1 MFGPRISVV
10 RNLVIMRVLGVLAIV
25 TGVVV
30 LGLDVTRF
38 DSVVE
43 TISPGHG
50 LHLSDVVGSTLVAFG
65 IVLMWFAPPR
75 D

>member
-1 MFGPRISVV
+1 
-10 RNLVIMRVLGVLAIV
+10 MRVLGALTIV

-43 TISPGHG
+43 TLSPNHG
-50 LHLSDVVGSTLVAFG
+50 LHLSDVLGSALVGIG
-65 IVLMWFAPPR
+65 ILLMWFAPPR
-75 D
+75 

>member
-1 MFGPRISVV
+1 MGT
-10 RNLVIMRVLGVLAIV
+10 LAIV

-43 TISPGHG
+43 TLSPSHG
-50 LHLSDVVGSTLVAFG
+50 LHLSDVVGTALVGFG
-65 IVLMWFAPPR
+65 IALMWFAPPR
-75 D
+75 

>member
-1 MFGPRISVV
+1 M
-10 RNLVIMRVLGVLAIV
+10 AIV

>member
-1 MFGPRISVV
+1 
-10 RNLVIMRVLGVLAIV
+10 MRVLGTLAIV
-25 TGVVV
+25 TGVIV

-43 TISPGHG
+43 TLSPNHG
-50 LHLSDVVGSTLVAFG
+50 LHLSDVVGTVLVGFG

-75 D
+75 